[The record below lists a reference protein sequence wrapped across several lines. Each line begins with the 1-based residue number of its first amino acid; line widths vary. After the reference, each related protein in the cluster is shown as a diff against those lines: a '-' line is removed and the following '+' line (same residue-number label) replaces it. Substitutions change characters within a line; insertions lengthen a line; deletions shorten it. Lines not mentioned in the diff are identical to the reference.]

1 MLKVNLK
8 TLISYLM
15 IFILKMISVFF
26 RTDVSKITQ
35 LELTFEKLENFFS
48 MIKENY
54 HIILEDNTERKYKT

>member
-1 MLKVNLK
+1 
-8 TLISYLM
+8 M